1 MEKTIP
7 MCTIVKTAENQRD
20 QEKILKEA
28 KAKCIIYN
36 NSNNN
41 RLFLRNYECEK
52 TGEKHL

>member
-7 MCTIVKTAENQRD
+7 MCTIVKSAENQRD